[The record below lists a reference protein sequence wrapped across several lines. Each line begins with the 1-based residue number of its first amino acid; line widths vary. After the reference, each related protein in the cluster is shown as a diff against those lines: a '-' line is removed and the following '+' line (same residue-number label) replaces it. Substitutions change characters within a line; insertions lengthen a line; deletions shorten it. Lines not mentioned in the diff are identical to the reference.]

1 MWTAETGNG
10 ARTRLNRI
18 LVASQIVGATP
29 ETPSVLRLSGT
40 VQMFYPMNNT
50 GTMTLMADG
59 VGFYVHLRMGGV
71 VSESAYDA
79 ATASGWRKQHGLVLP
94 IDMSDVQQFSRL
106 SPLLL
111 RETLLRAASGQLGVI
126 DCGTTALPDGRE
138 ARWLKVV
145 LQLGTP
151 WDIYCDEQGNLLAW
165 GYHESDDFRRRPTQ
179 FVIIP
184 VEWKEWNSARL
195 PAEMKVY
202 EDDRHTQTVRWEQ
215 VERLPRSALLP
226 KLKLPAPLPPPAGLP
241 VTLPV
246 RFSQREIFVE
256 VKLNGRD
263 YLMMLDTGAG
273 ITVIDQPVAEAL
285 HLPSGESMNV
295 LGASG
300 QGAASVT
307 RLASLQIG
315 RVHLRDVQVAV
326 TDLGLIR
333 LIGGGRLGGILGF
346 NVLSRFRVTID
357 YHRRTLTLEK
367 SGGALPPGWAK
378 QVSFMGATPLLEAE
392 VEDIGKVPMLLDT
405 GAAMS
410 ILPVEA
416 AQQWQPLRSASLG
429 LTLGVGG
436 AGNIPRAARAALVK
450 VAGAAIR
457 GITLMFSS
465 PAPKGAPVQILSEA
479 GFGLLGNNLLR
490 HFRLTIDYPMR
501 TVVLQR
507 MPRPAPLDDVATVG
521 IVLDLTA
528 EGAKVAGTI
537 PLSSAWEAGIERG
550 DEVLAVNGRS
560 TRGMRPSEVQK
571 WLTGEEGT
579 FKRVLLQRGTK
590 RREVRLE
597 CLPMF

>member
-1 MWTAETGNG
+1 M
-10 ARTRLNRI
+10 
-18 LVASQIVGATP
+18 
-29 ETPSVLRLSGT
+29 SGT
-40 VQMFYPMNNT
+40 VQVFYPMNNA
-50 GTMTLMADG
+50 GTMTLMEQG
-59 VGFYVHLRMGGV
+59 GSFYVHLRIGGV
-71 VSESAYDA
+71 ASESAYDA

-94 IDMSDVQQFSRL
+94 IDTSDVQQFSRL
-106 SPLLL
+106 SPLRL
-111 RETLLRAASGQLGVI
+111 RETLLRASSGQLGVI

-145 LQLGTP
+145 LQSGIP

-165 GYHESDDFRRRPTQ
+165 GYHESDDFRRRPTR

-184 VEWKEWNSARL
+184 MEWKEWNGARL

-202 EDDRHTQTVRWEQ
+202 EDDRHTQTVRWER

-226 KLKLPAPLPPPAGLP
+226 KMKSPAPLPPPAGLP

-273 ITVIDQPVAEAL
+273 ITVIDQPIAEAL
-285 HLPSGESMNV
+285 HLPLGESMNV

-315 RVHLRDVQVAV
+315 SVQLRDVQVAV

-333 LIGGGRLGGILGF
+333 LIGGSRFAGIIGF
-346 NVLSRFRVTID
+346 NVLNRFRVTID
-357 YHRRTLTLEK
+357 YHRRTLTLEE

-378 QVSFMGATPLLEAE
+378 QVSFMGATPILEAE
-392 VEDIGKVPMLLDT
+392 IEDIGKVPMLLDT

-410 ILPVEA
+410 ILPVES
-416 AQQWQPLRSASLG
+416 AQQWQPLRPVSLG

-436 AGNIPRAARAALVK
+436 AGNIPQAARAGSVK
-450 VAGAAIR
+450 VAGATIR
-457 GITLMFSS
+457 RVTLMFSS

-490 HFRLTIDYPMR
+490 HFRLTIDYPRR

-507 MPRPAPLDDVATVG
+507 MPRPAPLDDAATVG

-528 EGAKVAGTI
+528 ESVKVAGTI

-560 TRGMRPSEVQK
+560 TRGVRPSEVQK

-579 FKRVLLQRGTK
+579 FKRVLLQRGAR